1 MLSMKPFRISSPL
14 ILFAAS
20 VTSLQAVTVLIDFSG
35 TTSSG
40 NWNRISNA
48 ASGSLSNAIDNT
60 GTTTGMT
67 VDITARFSDIN
78 IQGTTSGTAPYP
90 SFATG
95 DSFYGN
101 ALQEWTG
108 FAITPKSTVVFGNL
122 IPGALYSFTFYAS
135 RTSATDNR
143 TTRYTLTGNGASA
156 FAELNVANNITNT
169 VTVSNLIPDSNGK
182 IALDVAP
189 GTGNNN
195 PYGFYYL
202 GVAEINYV
210 PEPSSAILFA
220 GTSALA
226 ILRRHR
232 IV

>member
-1 MLSMKPFRISSPL
+1 MNPLRALSPL
-14 ILFAAS
+14 LILAAS
-20 VTSLQAVTVLIDFSG
+20 ASSLQAVTVLIDFSG

-48 ASGSLSNAIDNT
+48 INGSLPNAIDNT
-60 GTTTGMT
+60 GATSGMT

-78 IQGTTSGTAPYP
+78 TQGTTSGTAPYP

-108 FAITPKSTVVFGNL
+108 FAVTPKSTVVFGNL
-122 IPGALYSFTFYAS
+122 VPGALYSFTFYAS
-135 RTSATDNR
+135 RTAAADNR
-143 TTRYTLTGNGASA
+143 TTRYTVTGNGASA
-156 FAELNVANNITNT
+156 FAELNVSNNVTNT
-169 VTVSNLIPDSNGK
+169 VTVNNVIPDSNGK
-182 IALDVAP
+182 ISLDVAP

-210 PEPSSAILFA
+210 PEAGSAILLA
-220 GTSALA
+220 GSAAIA
-226 ILRRHR
+226 ILRRR
-232 IV
+232 RTA